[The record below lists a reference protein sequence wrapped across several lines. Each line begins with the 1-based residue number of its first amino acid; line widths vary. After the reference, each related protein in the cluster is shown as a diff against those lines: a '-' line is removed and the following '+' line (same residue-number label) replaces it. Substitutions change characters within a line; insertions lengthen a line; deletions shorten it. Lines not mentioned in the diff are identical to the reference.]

1 MTLIEDTHQEQ
12 AQLDPDSQKYADL
25 EWVIGA
31 FTDVAEEFQEDIK
44 ARNASPP
51 DMVTAAR

>member
-1 MTLIEDTHQEQ
+1 MTLIEDTRQDQ
-12 AQLDPDSQKYADL
+12 AQLDPDSKEYADL

-44 ARNASPP
+44 ALKTATAF
-51 DMVTAAR
+51 VTAAR